1 MNLHFWTCL
10 TPGFQERRIVPRLNP
25 SLTSITEL
33 AKIHVK
39 FYKKPPAMLNTLKFG
54 VLSEKKIANKT
65 WLIDLLSKVCW
76 PLKRNARWSAIMHKR
91 KGNYPGKS
99 SITFLPMINLN
110 QSDESCVYTTLH
122 FVYMEAHKNIITP
135 FLTSDQPLY
144 WKAMTLIQN

>member
-1 MNLHFWTCL
+1 
-10 TPGFQERRIVPRLNP
+10 
-25 SLTSITEL
+25 
-33 AKIHVK
+33 
-39 FYKKPPAMLNTLKFG
+39 MLNTLKFG
-54 VLSEKKIANKT
+54 VLSEKKIANKI

-144 WKAMTLIQN
+144 WKTMTLIQKEPKNSPIKSIVLKLGGFHTEISFVGCIG